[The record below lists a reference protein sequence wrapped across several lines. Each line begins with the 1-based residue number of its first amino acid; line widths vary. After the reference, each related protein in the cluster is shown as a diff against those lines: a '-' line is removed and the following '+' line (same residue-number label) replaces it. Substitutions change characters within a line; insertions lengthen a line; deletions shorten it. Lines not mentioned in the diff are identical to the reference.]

1 VNIDLYAL
9 LRPEIRPAL
18 GCTGSAAVQAVLLAK
33 SGLAAAVEDGIIGDT
48 VEETIRNLGAVSRN
62 RPGDP
67 RCDAAEAE
75 SVDHKQGVL

>member
-48 VEETIRNLGAVSRN
+48 VEETIRNLGAVSN
-62 RPGDP
+62 PGMVETD
-67 RCDAAEAE
+67 RVILD
-75 SVDHKQGVL
+75 VMLQKQNQ

>member
-1 VNIDLYAL
+1 MNIDLYAL

-48 VEETIRNLGAVSRN
+48 VEETIRNLGAVSN
-62 RPGDP
+62 PGMVETD
-67 RCDAAEAE
+67 RVILD
-75 SVDHKQGVL
+75 VMLQKQNQ